1 MRNGNNYFVI
11 RNLALDKDQ
20 KSTSIRAV
28 YRAVRILTCL
38 SNNTN
43 TLTEIANCCGL
54 TKPTVFRLMKT
65 MEELHLVTQ
74 DPITRH
80 YYLGPLINQ
89 IASNPQA
96 NHHYLITSALEELR
110 YLWDFSGETVEL
122 NIMVGIQYIRL
133 HEIQS
138 KFDLK
143 VVQGPDPVG
152 PIYVGATAKIL
163 LSQLNDEDLQIAMRN
178 IEIRPVTEHSVT
190 DKRELKKQIKQIRK
204 QGYSVSHGERISDA
218 LCISAAVSNY
228 FWPVALS
235 LIGPE
240 SRLQPQL
247 EEITEKVKASAH
259 QVSDNIKEYFK
270 IKGVIDRTNEKKYQP
285 VKVD

>member
-1 MRNGNNYFVI
+1 M
-11 RNLALDKDQ
+11 DKDQ

-28 YRAVRILTCL
+28 YRAVKILVCL

-54 TKPTVFRLMKT
+54 TKPTVYRLMKT
-65 MEELHLVTQ
+65 LDELHLVTQ
-74 DPITRH
+74 DPVTRH

-96 NHHYLITSALEELR
+96 NHHYLITSALEEMK

-122 NIMVGIQYIRL
+122 NIMVGVKYIRL

-178 IEIRPVTEHSVT
+178 VDIRSVTEHSVT
-190 DKRELKKQIKQIRK
+190 DKRELKNQIKQIRK
-204 QGYSVSHGERISDA
+204 QGYSISHGERISGA
-218 LCISAAVSNY
+218 LCISAPVSNY

-240 SRLQPQL
+240 SRLQPTL
-247 EEITEKVKASAH
+247 EETLEKVKSSAH
-259 QVSDNIKEYFK
+259 RISGNIKEYFK
-270 IKGVIDRTNEKKYQP
+270 IKGVMDYQEK
-285 VKVD
+285 

>member
-1 MRNGNNYFVI
+1 
-11 RNLALDKDQ
+11 
-20 KSTSIRAV
+20 
-28 YRAVRILTCL
+28 
-38 SNNTN
+38 
-43 TLTEIANCCGL
+43 
-54 TKPTVFRLMKT
+54 

-74 DPITRH
+74 DPITRN

-122 NIMVGIQYIRL
+122 NIMVGLQYIRL

-190 DKRELKKQIKQIRK
+190 DKRKLKKQIEQIRK
-204 QGYSVSHGERISDA
+204 QGYSISYGERISGA
-218 LCISAAVSNY
+218 LCISAPVSDY

-240 SRLQPQL
+240 SRLQPKI
-247 EEITEKVKASAH
+247 EETIEKVKTSA
-259 QVSDNIKEYFK
+259 QRVSDNITEYFK
-270 IKGVIDRTNEKKYQP
+270 IKGVINSTDEKNYQP
-285 VKVD
+285 AKDE

>member
-1 MRNGNNYFVI
+1 MSI
-11 RNLALDKDQ
+11 DKDQ
-20 KSTSIRAV
+20 KSTSIRSV
-28 YRAVRILTCL
+28 YRAVKILVCL

-43 TLTEIANCCGL
+43 TLTEIANCCEL
-54 TKPTVFRLMKT
+54 TKPTVYRIIKT
-65 MEELHLVTQ
+65 MEELLLVTQ
-74 DPITRH
+74 DPITHR

-110 YLWDFSGETVEL
+110 HLWDFSGETVEL
-122 NIMVGIQYIRL
+122 NIMIGLQYIRL

-152 PIYVGATAKIL
+152 PVYVGATAKVL
-163 LSQLNDEDLQIAMRN
+163 LSQLDDEDLHIAIKN
-178 IEIRPVTEHSVT
+178 IIISPVTEFSVT
-190 DKRELKKQIKQIRK
+190 DKKELEKQAKQIRK
-204 QGYSVSHGERISDA
+204 QGYAVSHGERITGA
-218 LCISAAVSNY
+218 LCISAPVGNY
-228 FWPVALS
+228 IWPVALS

-240 SRLQPQL
+240 SRLEPKL
-247 EEITEKVKASAH
+247 EESIEKVKASALR
-259 QVSDNIKEYFK
+259 VSDNVKEYFK

-285 VKVD
+285 IKDD

>member
-1 MRNGNNYFVI
+1 MQNSNSYFVL

-28 YRAVRILTCL
+28 YRAVVILVCL

-43 TLTEIANCCGL
+43 TLTEIANCCRL

-74 DPITRH
+74 DPVTRH

-110 YLWDFSGETVEL
+110 YLWDLSGETVEL
-122 NIMVGIQYIRL
+122 NIMVGLQYIRL

-163 LSQLNDEDLQIAMRN
+163 LSQLNDEDLQIALRN
-178 IEIRPVTEHSVT
+178 IEISPVTEHSVT
-190 DKRELKKQIKQIRK
+190 NKRELKKQIKQIRK
-204 QGYSVSHGERISDA
+204 QGYSISYGERISGA
-218 LCISAAVSNY
+218 LCISAPVSNY

-247 EEITEKVKASAH
+247 EEITAKVRTSAYH
-259 QVSDNIKEYFK
+259 ISDNIKEYFK
-270 IKGVIDRTNEKKYQP
+270 IKGVIDRINEKNYQP
-285 VKVD
+285 TKDD

>member
-1 MRNGNNYFVI
+1 
-11 RNLALDKDQ
+11 LDKDQ
-20 KSTSIRAV
+20 KPTSIRAV
-28 YRAVRILTCL
+28 YRAVRILVCL

-54 TKPTVFRLMKT
+54 TKPTTFRLMKT
-65 MEELHLVTQ
+65 MEELNLVTQ
-74 DPITRH
+74 DPTTRH

-110 YLWDFSGETVEL
+110 YLWDFSGETAEL
-122 NIMVGIQYIRL
+122 NIMVGLQYIRL

-152 PIYVGATAKIL
+152 PIYVGATAKVL

-178 IEIRPVTEHSVT
+178 IEIRPVTEYSVT
-190 DKRELKKQIKQIRK
+190 DKRELKKQIKQIGK
-204 QGYSVSHGERISDA
+204 QGYSISYGERISGA
-218 LCISAAVSNY
+218 LCISAPVRNY

-240 SRLQPQL
+240 VRLKPRL
-247 EEITEKVKASAH
+247 EETLEKVKSSAH
-259 QVSDNIKEYFK
+259 RVSENIKEYFK
-270 IKGVIDRTNEKKYQP
+270 LKGVIG
-285 VKVD
+285 

>member
-1 MRNGNNYFVI
+1 MLYYNGEMQNGNNYFVL
-11 RNLALDKDQ
+11 RNSASDKDQ
-20 KSTSIRAV
+20 KPTSIRAV
-28 YRAVRILTCL
+28 YRAVRILVCL

-43 TLTEIANCCGL
+43 TLTEIASCCGL

-74 DPITRH
+74 DLITRH

-122 NIMVGIQYIRL
+122 NIMVGLQYIRL

-163 LSQLNDEDLQIAMRN
+163 LSQLNDEDLQIAIRN

-190 DKRELKKQIKQIRK
+190 DKRELKKQIKQIRN
-204 QGYSVSHGERISDA
+204 QGYSISYGERILGA
-218 LCISAAVSNY
+218 LCISAPVKNY

-240 SRLQPQL
+240 SRLEPRL
-247 EEITEKVKASAH
+247 EDTAEKLRSSAH
-259 QVSDNIKEYFK
+259 QVSENIKEYFK
-270 IKGVIDRTNEKKYQP
+270 LKGVIG
-285 VKVD
+285 

>member
-1 MRNGNNYFVI
+1 
-11 RNLALDKDQ
+11 
-20 KSTSIRAV
+20 
-28 YRAVRILTCL
+28 
-38 SNNTN
+38 
-43 TLTEIANCCGL
+43 
-54 TKPTVFRLMKT
+54 

-74 DPITRH
+74 DAITRH

-89 IASNPQA
+89 IASNPQS

-122 NIMVGIQYIRL
+122 NIMVGLQYIRL

-152 PIYVGATAKIL
+152 PIYVGATAKVL
-163 LSQLNDEDLQIAMRN
+163 LSQLNEEDLQIAMRN
-178 IEIRPVTEHSVT
+178 IDIRSVTEHSVT
-190 DKRELKKQIKQIRK
+190 DKRELKKQIAQIRK
-204 QGYSVSHGERISDA
+204 QGYSISHGERISGA
-218 LCISAAVSNY
+218 LCISAPVYNY

-247 EEITEKVKASAH
+247 EETIEKVKASAS
-259 QVSDNIKEYFK
+259 QVSENIKEYFK
-270 IKGVIDRTNEKKYQP
+270 IKGVINSKDER
-285 VKVD
+285 

>member
-1 MRNGNNYFVI
+1 
-11 RNLALDKDQ
+11 
-20 KSTSIRAV
+20 
-28 YRAVRILTCL
+28 
-38 SNNTN
+38 
-43 TLTEIANCCGL
+43 
-54 TKPTVFRLMKT
+54 MKT
-65 MEELHLVTQ
+65 LDELHLVTQ
-74 DPITRH
+74 DPVTRH

-96 NHHYLITSALEELR
+96 NHHYLITSALEEMK

-122 NIMVGIQYIRL
+122 NIMVGVKYIRL

-178 IEIRPVTEHSVT
+178 VDIRSVTEHSVT
-190 DKRELKKQIKQIRK
+190 DKRELKNQIKQIRK
-204 QGYSVSHGERISDA
+204 QGYSISHGERISGA
-218 LCISAAVSNY
+218 LCISAPVSNY

-240 SRLQPQL
+240 SRLQPIL
-247 EEITEKVKASAH
+247 EVTTEKVKSSAH
-259 QVSDNIKEYFK
+259 RVSENIKEYFK
-270 IKGVIDRTNEKKYQP
+270 IKGVMDYQEK
-285 VKVD
+285 

>member
-1 MRNGNNYFVI
+1 MQNGNNYFVL
-11 RNLALDKDQ
+11 RNSASDKDQ
-20 KSTSIRAV
+20 KPTSIRAV
-28 YRAVRILTCL
+28 YRAVRILVCL

-43 TLTEIANCCGL
+43 TLTEIASCCGL

-74 DPITRH
+74 DLITRH

-122 NIMVGIQYIRL
+122 NIMVGLQYIRL

-163 LSQLNDEDLQIAMRN
+163 LSQLNDEDLQIAIRN

-190 DKRELKKQIKQIRK
+190 DKRELKKQIKQIRN
-204 QGYSVSHGERISDA
+204 QGYSISYGERILGA
-218 LCISAAVSNY
+218 LCISAPVKNY

-240 SRLQPQL
+240 SRLEPRL
-247 EEITEKVKASAH
+247 EDTAEKLRSSAH
-259 QVSDNIKEYFK
+259 QVSENIKEYFK
-270 IKGVIDRTNEKKYQP
+270 LKGVIG
-285 VKVD
+285 

>member
-1 MRNGNNYFVI
+1 
-11 RNLALDKDQ
+11 
-20 KSTSIRAV
+20 
-28 YRAVRILTCL
+28 
-38 SNNTN
+38 
-43 TLTEIANCCGL
+43 
-54 TKPTVFRLMKT
+54 
-65 MEELHLVTQ
+65 MEEVNLVTQ
-74 DPITRH
+74 DPTTRH

-89 IASNPQA
+89 IASNPEA

-122 NIMVGIQYIRL
+122 NIMVGLQYIRL

-163 LSQLNDEDLQIAMRN
+163 LSQLNDEELQIAIRN

-190 DKRELKKQIKQIRK
+190 DTRELKKQIKQIRR
-204 QGYSVSHGERISDA
+204 QGYSISHGERIAGA
-218 LCISAAVSNY
+218 LCISAPVSNY

-235 LIGPE
+235 LIGPD

-247 EEITEKVKASAH
+247 EETIEKVKTSAD
-259 QVSDNIKEYFK
+259 QVSENLKEYFK
-270 IKGVIDRTNEKKYQP
+270 LKGVIDRTNETNDGK
-285 VKVD
+285 

>member
-1 MRNGNNYFVI
+1 MQKSNNNFVL
-11 RNLALDKDQ
+11 RNLPSDKYQ

-28 YRAVRILTCL
+28 YRAIKILVCL

-43 TLTEIANCCGL
+43 TLTEIANCCML
-54 TKPTVFRLMKT
+54 TKPTVHRLLKT
-65 MEELHLVTQ
+65 MEEMLLVTQ
-74 DPITRH
+74 DHLTHR

-110 YLWDFSGETVEL
+110 HLWDFSGETVEL
-122 NIMVGIQYIRL
+122 NIMIGLQYIRL

-152 PIYVGATAKIL
+152 PVYVGATAKVL
-163 LSQLNDEDLQIAMRN
+163 LSQLDDEELQIAMRN
-178 IEIRPVTEHSVT
+178 IKISRVTEHSVT
-190 DKRELKKQIKQIRK
+190 DKKELKKQAIQIRK
-204 QGYSVSHGERISDA
+204 HGYAISHGERIAGA
-218 LCISAAVSNY
+218 LCISARVSNY

-235 LIGPE
+235 LVGPE
-240 SRLQPQL
+240 ARLQPRLNETIQ
-247 EEITEKVKASAH
+247 EVKTSASH
-259 QVSDNIKEYFK
+259 ISSNIREYFK
-270 IKGVIDRTNEKKYQP
+270 IKGVIEYKE
-285 VKVD
+285 

>member
-1 MRNGNNYFVI
+1 MQNGNNYFVL
-11 RNLALDKDQ
+11 RNSALDKDQ
-20 KSTSIRAV
+20 KPTSIRAV
-28 YRAVRILTCL
+28 YRAVRILVCL

-65 MEELHLVTQ
+65 MEELRLVTQ

-122 NIMVGIQYIRL
+122 NIMVGLQYIRL

-178 IEIRPVTEHSVT
+178 IDIRSVTEHSVT
-190 DKRELKKQIKQIRK
+190 DKRELKKQIKQIRN
-204 QGYSVSHGERISDA
+204 QGYSISYGERISGA
-218 LCISAAVSNY
+218 LCISASVNNY

-240 SRLQPQL
+240 SRLEPRL
-247 EEITEKVKASAH
+247 EETLEKVRISAH
-259 QVSDNIKEYFK
+259 QVSENIKEYFK
-270 IKGVIDRTNEKKYQP
+270 LKGVIG
-285 VKVD
+285 